1 MKYIVFILINLM
13 MANSYAEDL
22 LVPLSKFDN
31 DSQRLATNRVLEFW
45 GYQSFEG
52 NSNFD
57 NTLTLRYYNPLE
69 VGDLKGRIRIDT
81 SLVSSFNTE
90 TGGGNSRQ
98 YSAGNTMVTI
108 WGQDKNYLNPLR
120 ALVGARVILPFGNY
134 GQWAVGPQ
142 LSWTLTPDEDSLL
155 KVTDFSPLIR
165 YMYSFD
171 TKNNSFAVNPSQ
183 PPLSQYFQIYPT
195 VGFQLS
201 PKTMLRIWDENGMAY
216 SPASGGWFVP
226 LDAMVTHRLT
236 KNLVLA
242 IGASKQLFQT
252 YKQYDWMG
260 YGKVSLNF

>member
-1 MKYIVFILINLM
+1 MKSLVLLFISLL
-13 MANSYAEDL
+13 MANAYAEDL

-31 DSQRLATNRVLEFW
+31 DSQRLATDRVLEFW
-45 GYQSFEG
+45 GYHGFDGG
-52 NSNFD
+52 NNYD

-69 VGDLKGRIRIDT
+69 AGDFKGRIRIDT
-81 SLVSSFNTE
+81 SLVSAYNTDLS
-90 TGGGNSRQ
+90 GNNSKQ

-108 WGQDKNYLNPLR
+108 WGQDINYLTPLR
-120 ALVGARVILPFGNY
+120 ALIGARVVLPFGNY

-142 LSWTLTPDEDSLL
+142 VNWTLTPEEDTLL
-155 KVTDFSPLIR
+155 RVTDFSPLLR

-183 PPLSQYFQIYPT
+183 PPLSQYLQIYPT

-201 PKTMLRIWDENGMAY
+201 PKTMLRFWDENGMAY
-216 SPASGGWFVP
+216 NAAGGGWFIP
-226 LDAMVTHRLT
+226 IDAMVTHRLT

-252 YKQYDWMG
+252 YRQYDWMG

>member
-13 MANSYAEDL
+13 MSNTYAEDL

-31 DSQRLATNRVLEFW
+31 DSQRLATDRVLEFW

-52 NSNFD
+52 NNNFN

-90 TGGGNSRQ
+90 TTGSNSRQ

-120 ALVGARVILPFGNY
+120 ALVGARVVLPFGNY

-183 PPLSQYFQIYPT
+183 PSLSRYFQIYPT

-216 SPASGGWFVP
+216 NPASGGWFVP